1 MEDEDPLIWMLLLQ
15 LLLIGLNAIFACTE
29 IAVISLNKNKLTK
42 LAQSG
47 DKRAIKLEK
56 LTEQPARFLSVIQ
69 VGITLAGFLASA
81 FAAENFSKKLVSYF
95 MNNGINVSIN
105 LLSTASI
112 IIITLIL
119 SYFTLVFGELV
130 PKRIGMKNAEKIG
143 LRMSGFIYFISI
155 LFIPIIWL
163 LTVSTNI
170 ILRLFKIDPKDDEE
184 KVTEEEIREM
194 VDIGSQNGAINDEE
208 RKIINNVFD
217 FNDKAVREI
226 MTHRK
231 EASIFWLNEN
241 TEQWEKL
248 LNNSPYS
255 IYPIC
260 DGNIDNVIGILYS
273 KDYFKIKEK
282 TREVILKHCLKQA
295 YFVPETIRA
304 NRLFQN
310 MQKNKNH
317 FAVVLDEHGGMR
329 GIVTMNDLLE
339 KLVGN
344 LENDATLPDEPP
356 EIECIDSKKWIIQG
370 TASIEAVCNCLK
382 IKLPDDNYN
391 TFGGFVFSFIG
402 KIPKD
407 ESVIDLE
414 IFGIRI
420 NNAIIKNHRL
430 VSAIVSIEET

>member
-1 MEDEDPLIWMLLLQ
+1 MDEDPLIWMLLLQ

-47 DKRAIKLEK
+47 DKRAIRLEK

-69 VGITLAGFLASA
+69 VGITLAGFLGSA
-81 FAAENFSKKLVSYF
+81 FAAENFSKKLVAYF
-95 MNNGINVSIN
+95 INSGINIPKN
-105 LLSTASI
+105 LLSMASI

-119 SYFTLVFGELV
+119 SYFTLVLGELV

-143 LRMSGFIYFISI
+143 LRMSGFIYFISM

-163 LTVSTNI
+163 LTVSTNV
-170 ILRLFKIDPKDDEE
+170 ILRLFRIDPNDKEE

-226 MTHRK
+226 MTHRT
-231 EASIFWLNEN
+231 EASIFWINEN
-241 TEQWEKL
+241 KEQWEKL

-255 IYPIC
+255 IYPVC
-260 DGNIDNVIGILYS
+260 DSSIDNVIGILYS

-282 TREVILKHCLKQA
+282 TRESILKHCLKQA
-295 YFVPETIRA
+295 YFVPETVRA

-339 KLVGN
+339 KLVGS
-344 LENDATLPDEPP
+344 LENDASLPEEPP
-356 EIECIDSKKWIIQG
+356 EIECIDSNKWIIQG
-370 TASIEAVCNCLK
+370 TASLESVCNHLK
-382 IKLPDDNYN
+382 IKLPDDNN

-402 KIPKD
+402 KIPED

-414 IFGIRI
+414 IYGIKI
-420 NNAIIKNHRL
+420 YNAIIKNHRL
-430 VSAIVSIEET
+430 VSALVSKEE